1 MTALANLSLFDLVSA
16 RSRAALRIGLP
27 ACIICAALFIALP
40 QVDLFASQLFF
51 DPGRTSDGALIGFWL
66 KDNEVLKL
74 SFTAVDAISRLVLVV
89 AIVLLVVRAIRR
101 HSRLL
106 STAVV
111 ALSLIFGPAVVVNSV
126 FKDHWDRARPRQIQ
140 DFGGDKQFS
149 AAWIVSN
156 QCDRNCAF
164 TSGHAAAGF
173 SFIALHFVA
182 RGSLWLWLS
191 LAFGGLIGASRIA
204 VGAHFLSDVVFS
216 FFLVYLISA
225 AVAQI
230 LVTMKP
236 ATAKAIR
243 I

>member
-1 MTALANLSLFDLVSA
+1 V
-16 RSRAALRIGLP
+16 
-27 ACIICAALFIALP
+27 
-40 QVDLFASQLFF
+40 
-51 DPGRTSDGALIGFWL
+51 
-66 KDNEVLKL
+66 
-74 SFTAVDAISRLVLVV
+74 
-89 AIVLLVVRAIRR
+89 
-101 HSRLL
+101 
-106 STAVV
+106 
-111 ALSLIFGPAVVVNSV
+111 
-126 FKDHWDRARPRQIQ
+126 
-140 DFGGDKQFS
+140 
-149 AAWIVSN
+149 
-156 QCDRNCAF
+156 
-164 TSGHAAAGF
+164 
-173 SFIALHFVA
+173 LHFVA